1 MEIGKGKRKGTEG
14 ARCMN
19 KSRHKETIAHT
30 QKITLWLNFDAKDAE
45 AEAEEKLQAREEQ
58 EAAAAALARGQTAA
72 GSSQAGD
79 NKPNVA
85 GIVAFNPTA
94 NEDDY
99 DT

>member
-1 MEIGKGKRKGTEG
+1 
-14 ARCMN
+14 MN

-30 QKITLWLNFDAKDAE
+30 KITLWLNFDAKDAD
-45 AEAEEKLQAREEQ
+45 AKAEEKLQAREEQ

-85 GIVAFNPTA
+85 GKFEVENIEVDQKIWPFVALFTNLFCIYI
-94 NEDDY
+94 EI
-99 DT
+99 